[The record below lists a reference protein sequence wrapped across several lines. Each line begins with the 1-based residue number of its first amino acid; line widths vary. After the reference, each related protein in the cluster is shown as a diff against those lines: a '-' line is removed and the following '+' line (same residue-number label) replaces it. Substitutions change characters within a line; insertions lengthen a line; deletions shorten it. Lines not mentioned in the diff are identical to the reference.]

1 MVIDRARWRVF
12 RHAVRAAARHYRTSR
27 KSPRPAA
34 TAPAALAAPER
45 PEPHDDLAD
54 VVEAIR
60 RFGGEDYD
68 LPPTGPSSEA
78 VAAWDVVS
86 WFDAYLPHGRIMFA
100 ADGEDLAE
108 EFVQEWL
115 ACMASALEHYGLA
128 LTVETVAS
136 SRGEERLPHQGDY
149 ILMINGVRCQIWQGA
164 EWDDDAE
171 PPWNPWLA
179 ATLRPLAVVNTLLA
193 DAGSAIRAHV
203 MNAGGND
210 GVVILID
217 PAIVEAMR
225 ECGQYPQSAIPVL
238 VSDPH

>member
-12 RHAVRAAARHYRTSR
+12 KHAVRAAVRHYRTSR
-27 KSPRPAA
+27 KPPRPVV
-34 TAPAALAAPER
+34 PVPEPVPQR

-54 VVEAIR
+54 VVEAIK

-108 EFVQEWL
+108 EFVEEWL
-115 ACMASALEHYGLA
+115 ACMAAALEHYGLT
-128 LTVETVAS
+128 LTVETITS
-136 SRGEERLPHQGDY
+136 SRIEDRRFDQGDY
-149 ILMINGVRCQIWQGA
+149 ILMINGVRCQIWQRA

-171 PPWNPWLA
+171 PYWNPWLA
-179 ATLRPLAVVNTLLA
+179 TTLRPLAVINTLLA
-193 DAGSAIRAHV
+193 DTGSTIRAHV

-225 ECGQYPQSAIPVL
+225 ECGRYPDSAIPVL
-238 VSDPH
+238 VSDTH